1 MNLFLHIGI
10 LLQLFIQDV
19 NTHEKLAGVK
29 VITKS
34 GIYYSDLNGRVV
46 IPSQDTLSTIVVN
59 YISYQDIVTTLHSDT
74 TINLAPKEPPLR

>member
-1 MNLFLHIGI
+1 MNLFIHIGI

-34 GIYYSDLNGRVV
+34 GTYYTDINGRVV
-46 IPSQDTLSTIVVN
+46 IPSQDTTSKIVVN
-59 YISYQDIVTTLHSDT
+59 YISYQDAITYIHGDT
-74 TINLAPKEPPLR
+74 TINLAPKQPPTQ